1 MFYRYLIGIVL
12 SMTSVLC
19 AAQGEQPDSLT
30 APPASSERSDS
41 IYRYSVELNG
51 AASTGE
57 HTPFWLANN
66 RFGLSSIK
74 KTNGYLRASFFRE
87 ERRDKPFSWDFGV
100 DLAVAGGYTST
111 FIIQQLY
118 GAVHYRCLDLS
129 IGSRES
135 TSGMVNPEFRR
146 PALLCQCPPYSSGPP
161 WNRALHLYPMDKE
174 SACRERLH
182 IARCIH

>member
-1 MFYRYLIGIVL
+1 MCGREFFITFAAMFYRYLIGIVL

-129 IGSRES
+129 IGSRE
-135 TSGMVNPEFRR
+135 
-146 PALLCQCPPYSSGPP
+146 
-161 WNRALHLYPMDKE
+161 
-174 SACRERLH
+174 
-182 IARCIH
+182 